1 MNGSRMAQRGIDTH
15 CNLLAERNTGAESD
29 RIDNRHRKQAMSN
42 LSDFVHHHFDKPA
55 DELGDVEK
63 RVLAKAHERKVI
75 STDVNAA
82 FSADASFGERI
93 ADSIARIG
101 GSWSFII
108 AFFVFL
114 VAWTVINTIILVSGA
129 FDPYPFVFLNLI
141 LSMLAAIQAPIIMM
155 SQNRQAERDRF
166 EAAKDY
172 EVNLKA
178 ELEVLSLHQKI
189 DMRVL
194 TELTALREDVSR
206 LNAILAERGQA

>member
-1 MNGSRMAQRGIDTH
+1 MPNFPHLIQS
-15 CNLLAERNTGAESD
+15 
-29 RIDNRHRKQAMSN
+29 
-42 LSDFVHHHFDKPA
+42 HFDKPPE
-55 DELGDVEK
+55 DLGAIEK
-63 RVLAKAHERKVI
+63 RVLKRAHERKVI

-82 FSADASFGERI
+82 FSANASLGERV

-108 AFFVFL
+108 SFLTFL
-114 VAWTVINTIILVSGA
+114 VAWTALNTFILASGA
-129 FDPYPFVFLNLI
+129 FDPYPFIFLNLI
-141 LSMLAAIQAPIIMM
+141 LSMIAAIQAPIIMM

-189 DMRVL
+189 DIQVIN
-194 TELTALREDVSR
+194 ELSSLREDVSR
-206 LNAILAERGQA
+206 LTKLLEARG

>member
-1 MNGSRMAQRGIDTH
+1 MAQRGTDTH

-114 VAWTVINTIILVSGA
+114 IAWTVINTIILMSGA

-189 DMRVL
+189 DMHVL
-194 TELTALREDVSR
+194 TELTGLREDVAR
-206 LNAILAERGQA
+206 LSAALAAKG

>member
-1 MNGSRMAQRGIDTH
+1 LPCATPIRIAICGKGGILRANSIHSRDNAMY
-15 CNLLAERNTGAESD
+15 NLPN
-29 RIDNRHRKQAMSN
+29 
-42 LSDFVHHHFDKPA
+42 FVHLHFGKPA
-55 DELGDVEK
+55 DELGDIEK
-63 RVLAKAHERKVI
+63 RVIAKAHERKII

-82 FSADASFGERI
+82 IAAESSFGERV
-93 ADSIARIG
+93 ADGIARVG

-108 AFFVFL
+108 TFLTFL
-114 VAWTVINTIILVSGA
+114 VIWTIINTVILMTRA

-206 LNAILAERGQA
+206 LNAILAERGQG